1 MNAPNGDRHRHFL
14 GGAHL
19 AGKTVMIVEDEP
31 YIVESLEFILSRDGF
46 TVIAH
51 GDGGTALSKI
61 VDTAPD
67 VLILDA
73 MLPGKT
79 GFDLL
84 RDIRSTEAVQALP
97 VLMLTAKGQKRDL
110 EVAVESGANE
120 FMTKPF
126 SNTAVVDAVRRL
138 ANV

>member
-1 MNAPNGDRHRHFL
+1 MND
-14 GGAHL
+14 
-19 AGKTVMIVEDEP
+19 KKVMIVEDEP
-31 YIVESLEFILSRDGF
+31 YIVESLEFILTRDGF
-46 TVIAH
+46 TVVSH

-61 VDTAPD
+61 VDAAPD
-67 VLILDA
+67 ILILDA

-84 RDIRSTEAVQALP
+84 REIRSTDSVQGLP

-126 SNTAVVDAVRRL
+126 SNSAVVDAVRRL